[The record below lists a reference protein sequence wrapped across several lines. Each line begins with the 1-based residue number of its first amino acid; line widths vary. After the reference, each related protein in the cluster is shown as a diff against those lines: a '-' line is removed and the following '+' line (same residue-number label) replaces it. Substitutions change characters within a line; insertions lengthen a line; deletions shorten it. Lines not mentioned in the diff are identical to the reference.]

1 MFAEIQSH
9 VSTNNLMLTNN
20 HVTGTMYGISRK
32 TFMEIHDANVSGN
45 NCKSSFLLMEWN
57 FFAIVQKS
65 LLI

>member
-45 NCKSSFLLMEWN
+45 NCKSRFLLME
-57 FFAIVQKS
+57 
-65 LLI
+65 